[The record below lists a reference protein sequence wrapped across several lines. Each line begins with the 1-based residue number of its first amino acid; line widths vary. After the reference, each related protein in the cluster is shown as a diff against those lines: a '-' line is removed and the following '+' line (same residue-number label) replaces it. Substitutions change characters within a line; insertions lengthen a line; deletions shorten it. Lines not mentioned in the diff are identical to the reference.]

1 MTRTTRARRSLR
13 ALVVTVAALG
23 IVAAAA
29 VPAGATPTPEP
40 TATPTPT
47 AAATG
52 TPSATPTPSAAP
64 AETAAPTATP
74 TPTAAPKSTAA
85 QKPAS
90 TSVPTPI
97 PPAASTAD
105 PWALKPYMGWSS
117 YSMQVYSGN
126 GKWITADQL
135 IAQSDAMHKTLQKAG
150 YDRINVDA
158 GWSDGVDA
166 NGRPTPSTTLYPQG
180 LKKVIDH
187 VHANDQKFGV
197 YLIPGI
203 GPEVYQKGYP
213 IANAPGCN
221 THDIVKQP
229 LQQADYW
236 KIGYAIDFSNPCAQK
251 YVDSIVDQLA
261 AWGVDF
267 VKFDSVTPG
276 SGISDGS
283 VDARADVAAWSKA
296 LKAHKIWFELSWA
309 LDINNADYW
318 KKYANGWRVEWDV
331 ECYCSGEALTEWNN
345 IARLFPRAADWWRHA
360 GPGGWN
366 DFDSLDVGNG
376 KMDGLTPDERRTATT
391 LWAISAAPMYTGN
404 DLTKLDKLGVDLLTN
419 PEVVGVDQAGVPAR
433 PVSST
438 AKQQVWYA
446 LNKDGS
452 YTVALFNLGRAE
464 SDITAKWSDIGLTGS
479 ASVRDLW
486 ARKDLG
492 RADGSFTA
500 SDVPIHGVRLL
511 KVTPGKGSTVTVNDD
526 AQGVTYGGD
535 WTRNGGAEVAST
547 SQPLTVNVTDTG
559 TPAPPVSTGPTR
571 TTSVND
577 TDSGIAYSGQWGYSN
592 GRGFGDYQD
601 DVHYAEHPGDSFS
614 YTFTGTGVSYLT
626 ELDSSEGEADVYIDG
641 QFVKTV
647 SANIPTASH
656 TAQQTVFTTN
666 SLSNGQH
673 TLRVVMKSGQ
683 FMLLD
688 RLDVIQ
694 PSLIDPSSVSFDTK
708 APAPATFSV
717 LRDPDE
723 FTGIT
728 ANGTTLKKGT
738 DYTVSGST
746 VTLQPSY
753 LKTLP
758 VGASTLSVGF
768 RGDYLDDVHATTQA
782 GASASFTFS
791 GTGVDWIAPTGPDQ
805 GVVDVYLDGKLVKQ
819 VDTHSDTRRTQ
830 QKVYSVSGL
839 RNGKHTIMVVKESG
853 DIMRADAVR
862 YTVR

>member
-1 MTRTTRARRSLR
+1 MTRMTRARRSLR

-29 VPAGATPTPEP
+29 APAGATPTPEP
-40 TATPTPT
+40 TATATPSTTPT
-47 AAATG
+47 GTPAPTASPTATG
-52 TPSATPTPSAAP
+52 TPTPTSTESPKK
-64 AETAAPTATP
+64 ETPTGAPTSTTP
-74 TPTAAPKSTAA
+74 G
-85 QKPAS
+85 
-90 TSVPTPI
+90 VPTPI
-97 PPAASTAD
+97 PPATAAVD
-105 PWALKPYMGWSS
+105 PWAVTPYMGWSS

-135 IAQSDAMHKTLQKAG
+135 IAQSDAMHAKLQKAG
-150 YDRINVDA
+150 YDYINVDA

-166 NGRPTPSTTLYPQG
+166 NGRPTPSATLYPQG

-203 GPEVYQKGYP
+203 GPDVYNKAYP
-213 IANAPGCN
+213 IAGAPGCT
-221 THDIVKQP
+221 THDIAKQP
-229 LQQADYW
+229 LTQADYW
-236 KIGYAIDFSNPCAQK
+236 KIGYAIDFSNPCSQK
-251 YVDSIVDQLA
+251 YIDSIADQLA
-261 AWGVDF
+261 AWGVNF

-283 VDARADVAAWSKA
+283 VDARDDVAAWSKA
-296 LKAHKIWFELSWA
+296 LKKHNIWFELSWA
-309 LDINNADYW
+309 LDINYADYW
-318 KKYANGWRVEWDV
+318 KQYANGWRVEWDV
-331 ECYCSGEALTEWNN
+331 ECYCGNEALTQWDN

-391 LWAISAAPMYTGN
+391 LWAVSAAPMYTGN
-404 DLTKLDKLGVDLLTN
+404 DLTKLDQLGVDLLTN

-433 PVSST
+433 PVST
-438 AKQQVWYA
+438 TTKQQVWYA

-479 ASVRDLW
+479 ATVRDLW
-486 ARKDLG
+486 ARKNIG

-511 KVTPGKGSTVTVNDD
+511 KVTPDKGATVTVNDD
-526 AQGVTYGGD
+526 AQGFSYGGD
-535 WTRNGGAEVAST
+535 WTRNGGAEVAAT

-559 TPAPPVSTGPTR
+559 TPAPPTSTGPTR
-571 TTSVND
+571 TTSIND
-577 TDSGIAYSGQWGYSN
+577 TDPGIAYSGQWGYSN
-592 GRGFGDYQD
+592 GRNFGDYQD
-601 DVHYAEHPGDSFS
+601 DVHYAEHPGSDSFS
-614 YTFTGTGVSYLT
+614 YTFTGTGISYLT

-641 QFVKTV
+641 QFVKTI
-647 SANIPTASH
+647 SANIPSASH

-666 SLSNGQH
+666 DLTDGKH

-728 ANGTTLKKGT
+728 ANGTVLKKGS

-753 LKTLP
+753 LATLP
-758 VGASTLSVGF
+758 VGATTLNVGF
-768 RGDYLDDVHATTQA
+768 RGDYLDDVHATTA
-782 GASASFTFS
+782 TGASVSYTFT
-791 GTGVDWIAPTGPDQ
+791 GTGVDWLAPTGPDQ
-805 GVVDVYLDGKLVKQ
+805 GIVDVYLDGKLVKR

-830 QKVYSVSGL
+830 QKVFSVSGL
-839 RNGKHTIMVVKESG
+839 RNGKHTIMAVKESG
-853 DIMRADAVR
+853 AVMRADALRYSVR
-862 YTVR
+862 